1 MKAIEFVGD
10 WLQRIQAYDKATG
23 LLAVRV
29 LNPDLEKEA
38 AAKDQLLQQVC
49 ASRLIF
55 MCLLLTRELAGP
67 ITVACSFILPHMRAG
82 RP

>member
-49 ASRLIF
+49 ASCPTCVCTL
-55 MCLLLTRELAGP
+55 
-67 ITVACSFILPHMRAG
+67 
-82 RP
+82 